1 MKKYPIAEHF
11 LSAQGEGCH
20 MGRRAYFVRMF
31 GCNVKCPWCDSKI
44 AWEGRPACGMS
55 AEEILGAVK
64 SSRAEIVVIT
74 GGEPCIHD
82 LIPILKLLNSEGIKA
97 HLETSG
103 TLPILEREGAR
114 FDWVAL
120 SPKLFCP
127 PLEKSLLRAD
137 ELKLIVSSPDELD
150 AYLRI
155 ISAARASS
163 VWLHPE
169 WGMARDR
176 SLLKALS
183 DFVEKNGGPFRLG
196 WQLHKNFFV
205 R

>member
-1 MKKYPIAEHF
+1 
-11 LSAQGEGCH
+11 

-31 GCNVKCPWCDSKI
+31 GCNVKCPWCDSKAAWDGI
-44 AWEGRPACGMS
+44 ASCEMS
-55 AEEILGAVK
+55 AMEILESAK
-64 SSRAEIVVIT
+64 LSQAEIAVIT

-82 LIPILKLLNSEGIKA
+82 LEPLLKLLNSQGIKA

-103 TLPILEREGAR
+103 TRPIVESACAH

-155 ISAARASS
+155 VSDARASI

-169 WGMARDR
+169 WSRARDKF
-176 SLLKALS
+176 LLEALC
-183 DFVEKNGGPFRLG
+183 DFVKKNGDPFRLG
-196 WQLHKNFFV
+196 WQLHKNFLA

>member
-1 MKKYPIAEHF
+1 M
-11 LSAQGEGCH
+11 
-20 MGRRAYFVRMF
+20 
-31 GCNVKCPWCDSKI
+31 
-44 AWEGRPACGMS
+44 
-55 AEEILGAVK
+55 
-64 SSRAEIVVIT
+64 
-74 GGEPCIHD
+74 
-82 LIPILKLLNSEGIKA
+82 
-97 HLETSG
+97 
-103 TLPILEREGAR
+103 
-114 FDWVAL
+114 
-120 SPKLFCP
+120 
-127 PLEKSLLRAD
+127 EKSLLRAD